1 MPVVEIGE
9 LAGVESGKETT
20 RRNMAYGS
28 LFGFL
33 LLQAVIIIVGWL
45 WKRIAIDDVLKVL
58 TTTAGML
65 SGIVGA
71 VVGFYFRSGDK

>member
-1 MPVVEIGE
+1 MRRANIADI
-9 LAGVESGKETT
+9 AGLETERETT
-20 RRNMAYGS
+20 RRNMAYGA

-33 LLQAVIIIVGWL
+33 GILALIIIVGWL
-45 WKRIAIDDVLKVL
+45 WKRIAIDEVLKVL

-71 VVGFYFRSGDK
+71 VVGFYFRSDDK